1 MGLDLGVFLVR
12 AAATAGIV
20 IAITL
25 AVGRLGARRGGVL
38 AGLPI
43 VLGPGF
49 VVLAATEPDAYVA
62 EAATYALL
70 SLTATQAFM
79 LAYSGVARAG
89 VGVAAALAGAVL
101 AWLACA
107 AVFTQVE
114 AGAVGALLAFLAAT
128 ALSHAAHRRLAL
140 VETPV
145 RGRDGPALLLMR
157 GTLAGALVGAVTAA
171 SSWLGPA
178 LAGLAMAY
186 PVGMTVIAATIHR
199 RHGAPTAIATL
210 GAVAIGTGSLAAF
223 CLAIAVLALPLGA
236 GIATATGLAGAMAT
250 TAVLFRASRARAPPA
265 DERPRR

>member
-1 MGLDLGVFLVR
+1 VGLDLGVFLVR
-12 AAATAGIV
+12 AVATAGIV
-20 IAITL
+20 IAITV

-49 VVLAATEPDAYVA
+49 VVLAASEPDAYVA

-89 VGVAAALAGAVL
+89 GGVGAALAGAFL

-107 AVFTQVE
+107 AAFSRLE
-114 AGAVGALLAFLAAT
+114 AGIAGALLAFAAAT
-128 ALSHAAHRRLAL
+128 ALSRSVHRRLAL
-140 VETPV
+140 AETP
-145 RGRDGPALLLMR
+145 AR
-157 GTLAGALVGAVTAA
+157 GTEGPVLLVLRGALAGLLVGAVTAA
-171 SSWLGPA
+171 SSRLGPA

-199 RHGAPTAIATL
+199 RHGAPTVVATL
-210 GAVAIGTGSLAAF
+210 GAVALGTASLAAF
-223 CLAIAVLALPLGA
+223 CLAIAALATPLGA
-236 GIATATGLAGAMAT
+236 GIATTVGLAGSLAT
-250 TAVLFRASRARAPPA
+250 TAALYRASRARKTAA
-265 DERPRR
+265 RRGER